1 VLVCSTSPKAEFPI
15 GLFIVITFRRWLSRK
30 LYLWSCRIFEDWHEV
45 ELTADGERIE
55 FCCYG
60 DFTGSWPER
69 WEFSCSCE
77 KRSP

>member
-1 VLVCSTSPKAEFPI
+1 MIP
-15 GLFIVITFRRWLSRK
+15 FRRWLSRQF
-30 LYLWSCRIFEDWHEV
+30 YLWSCRIYEDWHEIT
-45 ELTADGERIE
+45 LTSDTDEHIK

-77 KRSP
+77 PAAPA

>member
-1 VLVCSTSPKAEFPI
+1 MS
-15 GLFIVITFRRWLSRK
+15 FRRWLSRK
-30 LYLWSCRIFEDWHEV
+30 LYLWSCRIYEDWHEV
-45 ELTADGERIE
+45 ELTAGGQCIR

-77 KRSP
+77 QRADQTP